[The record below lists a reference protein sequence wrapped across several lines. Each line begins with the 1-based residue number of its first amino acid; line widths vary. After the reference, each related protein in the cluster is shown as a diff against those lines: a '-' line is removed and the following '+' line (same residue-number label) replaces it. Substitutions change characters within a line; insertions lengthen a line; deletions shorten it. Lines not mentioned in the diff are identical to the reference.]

1 MEISFCSLKSK
12 CVINISDGKNLGNI
26 TDVIIDT
33 CTSKVL
39 AIVVP
44 TQSKNFFNIFKS
56 NNNIIIPYNHICKI
70 GEDTI
75 LVDIIMQNKTIQNN
89 SISTLSK
96 INNEIPKENNSD
108 TKHHNADNL

>member
-96 INNEIPKENNSD
+96 INNEIPKENDTD